1 MALEIGGVAVHV
13 SRFVNPESLKE
24 IETVATVDGTGILG
38 KDTIAI
44 RKELDLANDPA
55 LAAAVNTI
63 LAAADAV
70 LAGKSA
76 EVSAAI
82 AK

>member
-1 MALEIGGVAVHV
+1 MALEIGGVTVHV
-13 SRFVNPESLKE
+13 SRFVNPESLEE
-24 IETVATVDGTGILG
+24 ITTVATVDGTGILG
-38 KDTIAI
+38 KDTLAI
-44 RKELDLANDPA
+44 RKELDLANVPA
-55 LAAAVNTI
+55 LAAAVYTI
-63 LAAADAV
+63 LAMADAA